1 MQQPQNV
8 FVKKYI
14 DFINVASKDKEKKK
28 SMLGGIEEV
37 EEVV

>member
-28 SMLGGIEEV
+28 V
-37 EEVV
+37 C